1 MNFKTLILSILP
13 LFLTLNTLSCEEKNG
28 HYEMNSI
35 VEVGKKINDISKSC
49 GGTENVLIFLD
60 LDNTLLAM
68 KKPLGS
74 DQWFT
79 WQAGILKEGKK
90 HNDFPLRVSDNFSSL
105 LNITKELFLS
115 TGMRPVEKETLSFV
129 KSLQKSGHKV
139 VILTSRGGV
148 NAEATLRELNKNNLD
163 FTKSSFGKGSP
174 NFFLP
179 YGKTSKKKQREVLFT
194 KGVFMTAGLHKGEM
208 TQVLMKKFNK
218 TSPCIVH
225 VDDHAK
231 HTTRVQETYK
241 NLKTKAFTFRYG
253 AEDKLVKQFHK
264 GPKQSVHK
272 DWLSFRK
279 EFHTKKGIS
288 L

>member
-13 LFLTLNTLSCEEKNG
+13 LFLTLSTLSCEEKNG

-35 VEVGKKINDISKSC
+35 VEVGKKINDISNSC
-49 GGTENVLIFLD
+49 GGTKNVLIFLD

-68 KKPLGS
+68 KRPLGS

-79 WQAGILKEGKK
+79 WQAGILKKGKK
-90 HNDFPLRVSDNFSSL
+90 HSDFPLRVSDNFSSL

-129 KSLQKSGHKV
+129 KSLQKSGHTV

-163 FTKSSFGKGSP
+163 FTKSSFGKGSS

-179 YGKTSKKKQREVLFT
+179 YGKASQKKQREVLYT

-264 GPKQSVHK
+264 GPKQNVHK
-272 DWLSFRK
+272 DWLSFKK